1 MMAVL
6 FTSREG
12 ARAHGQTTL
21 LNVFLFFYPRSVINA
36 LHRRSVYILIGRRV
50 RALESNSTGLPI
62 GLDLPEQRGAAGTVV
77 GVRM

>member
-1 MMAVL
+1 MRGLQRKRSRADGPDEQRVAARI
-6 FTSREG
+6 TGGREG
-12 ARAHGQTTL
+12 
-21 LNVFLFFYPRSVINA
+21 VNA